1 MTKEQAYQKIY
12 DRRLT
17 TEKLAAMKPEERKKA
32 ILLERLKCAQSLRY
46 LIETYFTVDAGG
58 KILPFVLFKYQ
69 REVLEDYIKFPNNI
83 TMKTRQMGFTTFTAA
98 FIACMVVN
106 TNNFKTLIISKEMI
120 SAKKFLKTI
129 KDVLDAARDMTR
141 ISGPDSPSW
150 LIPEY
155 LEGYNNKESFHL
167 TNKSL
172 VEVQGN
178 TEDSGRGFSAL
189 NLAVVDEVA
198 AIDSR
203 VPGRMDEIW
212 GALGPALSTVRG
224 RTIMISCVT
233 KDTFVFTDKGIQQI
247 GDFIQNDDGT
257 VKGYEVPEYNILGH
271 DGFRKGNLFKNNG
284 FGKTY
289 KIETR
294 YTELEAHED
303 HKIWAY
309 SEGRYDIF
317 KVKDLK
323 NGDWLNV
330 KRGMEV
336 WGNNDDVSNFD
347 PITFKTSN
355 IFIPQKITE
364 DIGYFIGLYIAEGC
378 MTIKNDGG
386 WIDITCGD
394 KEITE
399 VFNRMKLRWTTNDN
413 LHFRI
418 CSKNLIQF
426 MQYLGFKQEKANFK
440 EIPSRLL
447 QCSRKVLIALLQ
459 GLFDG
464 DGGINIKNGLN
475 RVAYTSTSEKLI
487 NQIRIILANTGILC
501 GKYMWPKKN
510 DKPRLD
516 KTGCMIKANFDRY
529 TLELTG
535 VFSDMFVDNVGFRL
549 ERKKK
554 IFGKRTTKPF
564 LFEIPNDN
572 EIIDKLYEEG
582 FTGQGLRRNHGVR
595 IDNKV
600 ITSNTV
606 NKIFELL
613 PDDNFKNKAK
623 EEFLFDDSSCW
634 VPIESM
640 IESENYTYDVSLPDI
655 EDDKWCHSVTHS
667 LLMSYNTP
675 KGSTGWYYDTY
686 TNNKKMGFNIIDA
699 HWTEHP
705 MFSMGRYSWVTDKTN
720 PNGGYIKYYD
730 ETWPETLYDKE
741 SGVYIKVDK
750 ETYSYVRDGRIRSPW
765 YDFESSKLGPRKTA
779 CELDCSFVGTGGEV
793 LGPEIL
799 RDIKSHAGSC
809 KYSLI
814 NSKNGLMKD
823 YYEFVAPK
831 PGHNYIVSSDVMT
844 GDGSDYSTI
853 TILDLD
859 TLEICGTYMGQPLP
873 SALAVIVAELGYR
886 FNNAWVLVEN
896 AGGGGTTLQ
905 DLKVMAYPKIYYSIL
920 KKKDESSGMKKRK
933 IGLWVAEDTRD
944 KGGDKLEEYIRN
956 NKIKIPDLRY
966 SDEFYNWIWDKD
978 GKRRHAPGRHDDMI
992 MSLQW
997 AIYFHAYVYKRNLR
1011 NRDNFSSIFNI
1022 QRTGTFQGVALQ
1034 QEEEFNPYYAKKNN
1048 GRDIIDQ
1055 KRNFYKEEEEESM
1068 NGQNGKRRGGL
1079 FL

>member
-1 MTKEQAYQKIY
+1 MVSVEKIIA
-12 DRRLT
+12 RRLT
-17 TEKLAAMKPEERKKA
+17 TEKLMAMTPTERNKA
-32 ILLERLKCAQSLRY
+32 ILLERIKCHENYRY

-58 KILPFVLFKYQ
+58 KIMPFRLYDYQKKVLSDY
-69 REVLEDYIKFPNNI
+69 LEFPNNI

-98 FIACMVVN
+98 FIAARLIN
-106 TNNFKTLIISKEMI
+106 NNNFKALVISKEMT
-120 SAKKFLKTI
+120 SSKKFLKVI
-129 KDVLDAARDMTR
+129 KDILDECRRMTR
-141 ISGPDSPSW
+141 IGGPDTASW

-155 LEGYNNKESFHL
+155 AEGYNNKESFQL
-167 TNKSL
+167 TNASF
-172 VEVQGN
+172 VEAQGN

-203 VPGRMDEIW
+203 GMVGRMAEIW
-212 GALGPALSTVRG
+212 GAMGPALSTVRG

-257 VKGYEVPEYNILGH
+257 IKCYETPEYKVLGH
-271 DGFRKGNLFKNNG
+271 NGFRNGNLFKNNG
-284 FGKTY
+284 LGKTY

-501 GKYMWPKKN
+501 GKYMWPKEN
-510 DKPRLD
+510 DKPHLD
-516 KTGCMIKANFDRY
+516 KTGHIIKANFDRY

-564 LFEIPNDN
+564 LFEIPNGN

-675 KGSTGWYYDTY
+675 KGSSGWYYDTY
-686 TNNKKMGFNIIDA
+686 TNSKNMGFNVIDA
-699 HWTEHP
+699 HWTAHP
-705 MFSMGRYSWVTDKTN
+705 IFSLGKYKWIKDETYPD
-720 PNGGYIKYYD
+720 GGYVYFYD
-730 ETWPETLYDKE
+730 SDKWPTTLFDKE
-741 SGVYIKVDK
+741 QGIYIEVPK
-750 ETYSYVRDGRIRSPW
+750 EKYEFNRDGNTRSPW
-765 YDFESSKLGPRKTA
+765 YDFESAKLGPRKTA
-779 CELDCSFVGTGGEV
+779 CELDCSFIGTGGEV
-793 LGPEIL
+793 FSIDVL
-799 RDIKSHAGSC
+799 RQIKLYAEQC
-809 KYSLI
+809 KYWSI
-814 NSKNGLMKD
+814 ESRQGLMRD
-823 YYEFVAPK
+823 YKEFVKPK
-831 PGHNYIVSSDVMT
+831 ETGNYVMGVDVMT
-844 GDGSDYSTI
+844 GDGSDYSTV
-853 TILDLD
+853 TVLDLN
-859 TLEICGTYMGQPLP
+859 TLEVCGSYRGQPMP
-873 SALAVIVAELGYR
+873 SMLARIVAEIGFR
-886 FNNAWVLVEN
+886 FNTAMAVVEN

-905 DLKVMAYPKIYYSIL
+905 ELKEMRYPKIYYSTL
-920 KKKDESSGMKKRK
+920 NKKDESLGVAKRK
-933 IGLWVAEDTRD
+933 IGLWVSESVRD

-956 NKIKIPDLRY
+956 NKVLIPDTRY

-978 GKRRHAPGRHDDMI
+978 GKRRHAPGKHDDLI
-992 MSLQW
+992 ISLQH
-997 AIYFHAYVYKRNLR
+997 AIYYHAYIYKRNAR
-1011 NRDNFSSIFNI
+1011 NRENFSAIFDI
-1022 QRTGTFQGVALQ
+1022 QRTGQFNGVVEDQVTSL
-1034 QEEEFNPYYAKKNN
+1034 NPFYSKTNN
-1048 GRDIIDQ
+1048 GKDIIDQ
-1055 KRNFYKEEEEESM
+1055 KRNFYRQEGDDDAK
-1068 NGQNGKRRGGL
+1068 NQRRGM
-1079 FL
+1079 FI